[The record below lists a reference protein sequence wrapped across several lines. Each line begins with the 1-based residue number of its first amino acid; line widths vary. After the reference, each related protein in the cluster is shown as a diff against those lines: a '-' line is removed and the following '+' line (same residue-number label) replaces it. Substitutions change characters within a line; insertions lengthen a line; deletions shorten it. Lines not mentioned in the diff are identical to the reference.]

1 MTVKGII
8 FRAGW
13 WLEAAGW
20 FFAAPVMRRLLR
32 ASPPA
37 GVTMGIVTFKDRYD
51 SCLKG
56 LLKKMVILFPH
67 DQITVVANGHY
78 QKKEQEAYIRK
89 LNDFCGRYSNV
100 RVESYVD
107 PVGLSFLWNNVIRN
121 AVSDQI
127 FIFNDDIKLKYGF
140 RKFIIR
146 KEIME
151 APVAIIN
158 RSMSHFKISAE
169 VPGLIGFFDEGFRE
183 IGGEDDD
190 YLARLAIAGIE
201 VKNFTS
207 GTVAKRKLKTPEDT
221 LNSYG
226 KNMSEQRGGYST
238 ADTEYLESKWIMSD
252 TYFEGSVYVPDRIP
266 KFWKLKN
273 APK

>member
-1 MTVKGII
+1 MTIKGII
-8 FRAGW
+8 FKAGW
-13 WLEAAGW
+13 WLEATGW
-20 FFAAPVMRRLLR
+20 FFAAPVIRRLLR

-37 GVTMGIVTFKDRYD
+37 GVTLGIVTFKDRYD

-67 DQITVVANGHY
+67 DQITVIANGHF

-89 LNDFCGRYSNV
+89 LNDFCGRFSNV
-100 RVESYVD
+100 GVISYAD
-107 PVGLSFLWNNVIRN
+107 PVGLSFLWNNVIRK

-127 FIFNDDIKLKYGF
+127 FILNDDIMLKYGF
-140 RKFIIR
+140 RKFIMR
-146 KEIME
+146 KEIRE
-151 APVAIIN
+151 VPVAIIN
-158 RSMSHFKISAE
+158 RSMSHFKISAA
-169 VPGLIGFFDEGFRE
+169 VPGRIGFFDEGFRE

-190 YLARLAIAGIE
+190 YLARLALAGIE
-201 VKNFTS
+201 VKNFTT
-207 GTVAKRKLKTPEDT
+207 GTVAKRKLRVGKNT

-226 KNMSEQRGGYST
+226 KVMSEQRGGYST

-273 APK
+273 TKK